1 MGDKMIIISRRQLI
15 LKWKFV
21 VVGTNYI
28 WFHFFVGVEVYGTEY
43 AYGGHQYS
51 FTGIFEIN
59 PRDEKELG
67 EQFRFRWVIYC
78 FLLHK

>member
-1 MGDKMIIISRRQLI
+1 MHILI
-15 LKWKFV
+15 
-21 VVGTNYI
+21 
-28 WFHFFVGVEVYGTEY
+28 VGVEVYGTEY

-67 EQFRFRWVIYC
+67 EQFRFR
-78 FLLHK
+78 